1 MLGAQVK
8 KVVDDK
14 SGIRFGTKIYNDG
27 DEIVEKGTLI
37 LPANLLAEGETLTV
51 DNKLAARSI
60 GKVNYET
67 NTEQNYVTY
76 LGTLVGIPRAQFDR
90 QITASAYVIYKD
102 KAGNEYTVYAPYQ
115 NGSTS
120 VNALLAE

>member
-1 MLGAQVK
+1 M
-8 KVVDDK
+8 
-14 SGIRFGTKIYNDG
+14 SYEEN
-27 DEIVEKGTLI
+27 EK
-37 LPANLLAEGETLTV
+37 
-51 DNKLAARSI
+51 
-60 GKVNYET
+60 
-67 NTEQNYVTY
+67 QNYVTY

-120 VNALLAE
+120 VNALSAE